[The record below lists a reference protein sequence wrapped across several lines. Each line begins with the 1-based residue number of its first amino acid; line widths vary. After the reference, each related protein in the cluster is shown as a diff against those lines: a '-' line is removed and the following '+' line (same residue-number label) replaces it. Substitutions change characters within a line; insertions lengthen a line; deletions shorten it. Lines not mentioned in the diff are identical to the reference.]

1 VKFAAILIS
10 NALIPNAAVAGYFA
24 HQEPGMPGFGTYAV
38 EELGV
43 RHVPGQDSDDWVAA
57 AVTGPNKGGAMDL
70 IQAYTNYP
78 NHAALEAS
86 AQGKVKY
93 YEVKCK
99 NYSNTTDKKL
109 LFTATTAIRKCSSV
123 VKTRKQADRYISSLI
138 QTTS

>member
-1 VKFAAILIS
+1 MKFAVLLGAI
-10 NALIPNAAVAGYFA
+10 ALIPLAAVGGYFA
-24 HQEPGMPGFGTYAV
+24 HQEPGMPGFGQYAV
-38 EELGV
+38 DELGV

-70 IQAYTNYP
+70 IQAYTTYP

-93 YEVKCK
+93 YEVRCK
-99 NYSNTTDKKL
+99 NYSNSTDKKL

-123 VKTRKQADRYISSLI
+123 VKTRKQADRYVSSLI
-138 QTTS
+138 QSSS